1 MGEAGG
7 AGTVGEVAV
16 EAWDAFVD
24 GFLERYF
31 AAHPTFA
38 AAAGRHDFDGLLP
51 DWSPEGLAAE
61 AGRLREERRKAA
73 AFDPAALDAERRFER
88 DALLAQIDGELFW
101 WSAAEA
107 PLRNPLFY
115 SAPLD
120 PALYLTREYA
130 PLQERLRAYVA
141 YARAVPRAAA
151 EIRANLR
158 TPLPRTFVELGRLT
172 FGGLADYYERE
183 APAAF
188 AAVRDPWLESEFKV
202 ANAAAAAAMREL
214 DAWLA
219 AQEGEANGDFRL
231 GASLFSEMLAAT
243 ERVEGVSLAELEAA
257 GRADLERNLGRL
269 EEACAAYAP
278 GLTVAECISRINR
291 EKPEGGPPRPARR
304 QLAGLKAFVVEQ
316 GLAGIPGDEQ
326 ALVAEAPPHQ
336 RWNSAYIDIPG
347 PHERGMPAIYY
358 ISPPDP
364 AWTAEEREAY
374 IPGAAELLFTSVHEV
389 WPGHFLQFLHSNRA
403 ASPIGRT
410 FVSYGFAEGWAHYA
424 EEMVWEA
431 GFGAGDPRV
440 QIGLLQNALL
450 RNVRYVV
457 AIGLHAGE
465 MTLAEAERRFREQG
479 HLDAA
484 SARQQAARGTF
495 DPAYLNYTLG
505 KLMVR
510 KLRDDWTAPRG
521 GRAAWRAF
529 HDRLLSF
536 GGPPLPLVRREMLGG
551 VAGSLL

>member
-1 MGEAGG
+1 MIFSLRGSSSGGGATRIGRIPPYPKGGSADFSRAAIFRMVAQSDRPRGGRGEQTLGEAGG
-7 AGTVGEVAV
+7 ATTVGEVAV

-151 EIRANLR
+151 EIRAHLR
-158 TPLPRTFVELGRLT
+158 TPLPRTFVERGRLP
-172 FGGLADYYERE
+172 FGGWAAYYERK

-231 GASLFSEMLAAT
+231 GAGLFSEMLAAT
-243 ERVEGVSLAELEAA
+243 ERVEGVSLAELE
-257 GRADLERNLGRL
+257 
-269 EEACAAYAP
+269 
-278 GLTVAECISRINR
+278 T
-291 EKPEGGPPRPARR
+291 
-304 QLAGLKAFVVEQ
+304 
-316 GLAGIPGDEQ
+316 
-326 ALVAEAPPHQ
+326 
-336 RWNSAYIDIPG
+336 
-347 PHERGMPAIYY
+347 
-358 ISPPDP
+358 
-364 AWTAEEREAY
+364 
-374 IPGAAELLFTSVHEV
+374 
-389 WPGHFLQFLHSNRA
+389 
-403 ASPIGRT
+403 
-410 FVSYGFAEGWAHYA
+410 
-424 EEMVWEA
+424 
-431 GFGAGDPRV
+431 
-440 QIGLLQNALL
+440 
-450 RNVRYVV
+450 
-457 AIGLHAGE
+457 
-465 MTLAEAERRFREQG
+465 
-479 HLDAA
+479 
-484 SARQQAARGTF
+484 
-495 DPAYLNYTLG
+495 
-505 KLMVR
+505 
-510 KLRDDWTAPRG
+510 
-521 GRAAWRAF
+521 
-529 HDRLLSF
+529 
-536 GGPPLPLVRREMLGG
+536 
-551 VAGSLL
+551 